1 MSKEFNLP
9 KFYEED
15 DLSLMK
21 LSDNVSM
28 STIYDKIK
36 KGDFSFDD
44 KNIKIKKNEE
54 FNNYIIIYND
64 TISFGIHESPIKIE
78 VQAKKE
84 SNRKIYNVINNF
96 HLRQIITK
104 FRFKKPKIKCQTCN
118 SFFEC
123 NYLCAIEHKIHEL
136 LL

>member
-36 KGDFSFDD
+36 KGDFSLDD

-96 HLRQIITK
+96 HFHQIMTK
-104 FRFKKPKIKCQTCN
+104 FM
-118 SFFEC
+118 
-123 NYLCAIEHKIHEL
+123 NYY
-136 LL
+136 

>member
-1 MSKEFNLP
+1 MSKEFNLL

-64 TISFGIHESPIKIE
+64 TISFAIHESPIKIE

-84 SNRKIYNVINNF
+84 SNRKIYNVINNY
-96 HLRQIITK
+96 HLRQIMTK
-104 FRFKKPKIKCQTCN
+104 FM
-118 SFFEC
+118 
-123 NYLCAIEHKIHEL
+123 NYY
-136 LL
+136 